1 LAQKLKRAFMNTKK
15 EVANL
20 SFETIIVEKKENV
33 AKITLNRPDRLNT
46 INTALRWDVY
56 NALEDIRK
64 DDNIRAVVITGA
76 PRIIEKEGKK
86 EMKYSFSAGWD
97 MTEATTGGPGE
108 GPPVDLLEY
117 IQGFE
122 KPVIAMVNGYALGGG
137 NELAMVCDFIY
148 ASENSEFGQPEID
161 RGFIPGWGGTQ
172 RLPRRIGLSQA
183 KKIILT
189 GERISA
195 REAERIGLA
204 DVVVPMEKLEETTM
218 EFAKKLASK
227 APLAIKRIKEVMNR
241 GIDADLKSGLK
252 LELEARDFLVTTE
265 DFQEGIMS
273 FFEKRP
279 PKWKGK

>member
-1 LAQKLKRAFMNTKK
+1 M
-15 EVANL
+15 NL
-20 SFETIIVEKKENV
+20 SFENLTLEKMENV
-33 AKITLNRPDRLNT
+33 AKITLNRPNRLNA
-46 INTALRWDVY
+46 INTALRIDLY

-64 DDNIRAVVITGA
+64 DDNIRVVVITGA
-76 PRIIEKEGKK
+76 PRIREKEGKK
-86 EMKYSFSAGWD
+86 EIKYSFSVGWD
-97 MTEATTGGPGE
+97 MTEATAGGPGA
-108 GPPVDLLEY
+108 GPPVDIMEY
-117 IQGFE
+117 IQDFE

-172 RLPRRIGLSQA
+172 RLPRRVGLSQA
-183 KKIILT
+183 KRIIFT

-227 APLAIKRIKEVMNR
+227 APLAIKRIKEVMNK
-241 GIDADLKSGLK
+241 GIDTDLKSGLK
-252 LELEARDFLVTTE
+252 LEQEAVNALVQTE
-265 DFQEGIMS
+265 DFQEGIMA
-273 FFEKRP
+273 FMERRP

>member
-1 LAQKLKRAFMNTKK
+1 
-15 EVANL
+15 L
-20 SFETIIVEKKENV
+20 SFENIKFEKIGSV
-33 AKITLNRPDRLNT
+33 AKITLNRPDRLNA
-46 INTALRWDVY
+46 INTALRWDMY
-56 NALEDIRK
+56 NALEDVRK
-64 DDNIRAVVITGA
+64 DNKIRAVIITGA
-76 PRIIEKEGKK
+76 PRIKEKEVR
-86 EMKYSFSAGWD
+86 YTFSVGWD
-97 MTEATTGGPGE
+97 MSEATSGGLAE
-108 GPPVDLLEY
+108 GPPVELMEH
-117 IQGFE
+117 IQDFE
-122 KPVIAMVNGYALGGG
+122 KPVIAMVNGFALGGG

-172 RLPRRIGLSQA
+172 RLPRRVGLSQA
-183 KKIILT
+183 KRIILT

-195 REAERIGLA
+195 REAEKIGLA

-227 APLAIKRIKEVMNR
+227 APLAIKRIKEVMNK

-265 DFQEGIMS
+265 DFQEGIVS
-273 FFEKRP
+273 FFEKRS

>member
-1 LAQKLKRAFMNTKK
+1 M
-15 EVANL
+15 
-20 SFETIIVEKKENV
+20 SFETLIVEKIENV

-46 INTALRWDVY
+46 INTALRWDLY
-56 NALEDIRK
+56 NALEDMRK
-64 DDNIRAVVITGA
+64 DENIKAVVLTGA
-76 PRIIEKEGKK
+76 PRIREKEGKK
-86 EMKYSFSAGWD
+86 EIKYCFSAGWD
-97 MTEATTGGPGE
+97 MTEASAGGPGE
-108 GPPVDLLEY
+108 GPPVDLMEY
-117 IQGFE
+117 IQSFE

-137 NELAMVCDFIY
+137 NELAMRCDFIY
-148 ASENSEFGQPEID
+148 SSENSEFGQPEIE

-172 RLPRRIGLSQA
+172 VLPRRVGLSEA
-183 KKIILT
+183 KKIIFT

-204 DVVVPMEKLEETTM
+204 DVVVPMGKLEETTM

-227 APLAIKRIKEVMNR
+227 APLAIKRIKEVMNK
-241 GIDADLKSGLK
+241 GIDTDLKSGLK
-252 LELEARDFLVTTE
+252 LELEARDFLTTTE

>member
-1 LAQKLKRAFMNTKK
+1 
-15 EVANL
+15 L
-20 SFETIIVEKKENV
+20 SFETLIVEKIGNV
-33 AKITLNRPDRLNT
+33 AKITLNRPDLLNA
-46 INTALRWDVY
+46 INTALRIDLY

-64 DDNIRAVVITGA
+64 DDNIRAVIITGA
-76 PRIIEKEGKK
+76 PRVREKEGKK
-86 EMKYSFSAGWD
+86 EIRYTFSVGWD
-97 MTEATTGGPGE
+97 MSEATTGGPGA
-108 GPPVDLLEY
+108 GPPVELLPY
-117 IQGFE
+117 IENYE

-137 NELAMVCDFIY
+137 NELAMVCDFIF
-148 ASENSEFGQPEID
+148 ASENSELGQPEID

-172 RLPRRIGLSQA
+172 RLPRRVGLSQA

-195 REAERIGLA
+195 KEAERIGLA

-227 APLAIKRIKEVMNR
+227 APLAIKRIKEVMNK
-241 GIDADLKSGLK
+241 GIDTDLESGLK
-252 LELEARDFLVTTE
+252 LELEARDFLISTE

>member
-1 LAQKLKRAFMNTKK
+1 
-15 EVANL
+15 V
-20 SFETIIVEKKENV
+20 SFETLIVEKIENV
-33 AKITLNRPDRLNT
+33 AKITINRPDRLNT
-46 INTALRWDVY
+46 INTALRWDLY
-56 NALEDIRK
+56 NVLEDIRK

-76 PRIIEKEGKK
+76 PRIREKEGKK
-86 EMKYSFSAGWD
+86 EIKYCFSAGWD
-97 MTEATTGGPGE
+97 MTEASAGGPGE
-108 GPPVDLLEY
+108 GPPVDLMEY
-117 IQGFE
+117 IQNFE

-137 NELAMVCDFIY
+137 NELAMRCDFIY
-148 ASENSEFGQPEID
+148 ASENSELGQPEID

-172 RLPRRIGLSQA
+172 VLPRRVGLSEA
-183 KKIILT
+183 KKIIFT

-227 APLAIKRIKEVMNR
+227 APLAIKRIKEVMNK
-241 GIDADLKSGLK
+241 GIDTDLKSGLK
-252 LELEARDFLVTTE
+252 LELDGRDFLVATE

>member
-1 LAQKLKRAFMNTKK
+1 
-15 EVANL
+15 L
-20 SFETIIVEKKENV
+20 SFETLILKKIENV
-33 AKITLNRPDRLNT
+33 AKITINRPDQLNA
-46 INTALRWDVY
+46 INTALRIDLY
-56 NALEDIRK
+56 NALEGIRK
-64 DDNIRAVVITGA
+64 DANIRAVIITGA
-76 PRIIEKEGKK
+76 PRIREKEGKK
-86 EMKYSFSAGWD
+86 EIRYTFSVGWD
-97 MTEATTGGPGE
+97 MTEATSGGPGA
-108 GPPVDLLEY
+108 GPPVELMPY
-117 IQGFE
+117 IENYE

-172 RLPRRIGLSQA
+172 RLPRRVGLSQA
-183 KKIILT
+183 KRIILT

-227 APLAIKRIKEVMNR
+227 APLAIKRIKEVMNK
-241 GIDADLKSGLK
+241 GIDTDLKSGLK
-252 LELEARDFLVTTE
+252 LELEARDILVTTE
-265 DFQEGIMS
+265 DFQEGIVS
-273 FFEKRP
+273 FFERRP